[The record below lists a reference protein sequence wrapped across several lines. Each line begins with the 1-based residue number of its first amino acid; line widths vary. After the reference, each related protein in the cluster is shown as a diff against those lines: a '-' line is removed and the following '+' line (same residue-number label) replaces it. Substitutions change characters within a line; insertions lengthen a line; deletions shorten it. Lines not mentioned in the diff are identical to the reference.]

1 MVDLAA
7 GGGEEEGGV
16 GKREQLGKLVG
27 IVVIELS
34 LVAAG
39 KLVEAILVVVS
50 PLAQLGARRDV
61 LEPLVV
67 GQVTLGDAPRPHP
80 IHQHPSAFDS
90 VLALDYIVN
99 LRRLK
104 H

>member
-1 MVDLAA
+1 MVDRAV

-16 GKREQLGKLVG
+16 GKRKQLGELFGV
-27 IVVIELS
+27 IVIQLS

-39 KLVEAILVVVS
+39 KLVEAILVVVP

-61 LEPLVV
+61 FEPLVV
-67 GQVTLGDAPRPHP
+67 GQVALGDAPGPHP
-80 IHQHPSAFDS
+80 IHQHPSAVDG